1 MKPLIKWSI
10 VGIAVLAIALPVG
23 RTLLAKRSE
32 KQAQAQAAQA
42 PKAAV
47 ALELTAGD
55 VLTLQN
61 QNLSQG
67 LPVSGALRAANWAT
81 VKARVAGELQGLQLR
96 EGDSVKAGQT
106 IARID
111 STEYNARLSQARQ
124 QADAAKAQI
133 DIAQRQFDN
142 NKALVDQG
150 FISKTALDTSQANL
164 NAAKANHQAA
174 LAARDVAQKSLDDTV
189 LRAPISGQVSQR
201 LAQNGERV
209 GVDARVLE
217 IMDLSRLELEA
228 AISAQDAATLRVGQ
242 AASLS
247 VEGVSA
253 PVQAVVVRIN
263 PSAQAGSR
271 AVLVYL
277 SVKAAPE
284 QQASLRHGLFAQG
297 VLQTGTQQTPAVP
310 LNAVRTDKPAP
321 YVQVIAGSQ
330 VKHQNVEL
338 GARGDVAGQTWVAVK
353 GLPDGSAVLSGAVG
367 LVREGTPVKLP
378 SQSTNAASAAP
389 AAKAAA
395 SAQ

>member
-1 MKPLIKWSI
+1 
-10 VGIAVLAIALPVG
+10 VL
-23 RTLLAKRSE
+23 
-32 KQAQAQAAQA
+32 
-42 PKAAV
+42 
-47 ALELTAGD
+47 
-55 VLTLQN
+55 
-61 QNLSQG
+61 
-67 LPVSGALRAANWAT
+67 
-81 VKARVAGELQGLQLR
+81 
-96 EGDSVKAGQT
+96 
-106 IARID
+106 ARID
-111 STEYNARLSQARQ
+111 TTEYNARLAQARQ

-150 FISKTALDTSQANL
+150 FISKTALDTSLANL
-164 NAAKANHQAA
+164 SAAKANHQAA
-174 LAARDVAQKSLDDTV
+174 LAARDVAQKSLDDTA

-228 AISAQDAATLRVGQ
+228 AISAQDAAQLRVGQ
-242 AASLS
+242 SASLQ
-247 VEGVSA
+247 VEGVAA
-253 PVQAVVVRIN
+253 PVQAAVVRIN

-277 SVKAAPE
+277 SVQATPE
-284 QQASLRHGLFAQG
+284 QMQSLRHGLFAQG
-297 VLQTGTQQTPAVP
+297 LLATGTQQTPALP
-310 LNAVRTDKPAP
+310 LNTVRTDKPAP
-321 YVQVIAGSQ
+321 YVQTIQNAQ
-330 VKHQNVEL
+330 VKHHSVDL

-353 GLPDGSAVLSGAVG
+353 GLADGSAVLSGAVG

-378 SQSTNAASAAP
+378 GAPAGANPTP